1 MTTEGDRANDGR
13 LDQQPAL
20 YFSIKVAVMQRSLMA
35 YILIALLILPLV
47 GCVQAPSADD
57 VSSSPDKQKAATTSA
72 APPTE
77 QASIQPQ
84 APAATEAP
92 RYSGPLQFTDV
103 TAQAGI
109 HFKHNSGAF
118 GKKYMPETVGAGC
131 AFLDYDNDGWQDIL
145 LVNSMNWP
153 ERKGAKSF
161 PALYHNNGNGTFTD
175 VTKEAG
181 LAVEMYGMGC
191 AIADYDNDGNTDIYF
206 TGLGSNY
213 LFRNAGGGKFTD
225 VTAKSGTNDP
235 GFSTSAAW
243 FDYDKDGKLDLFIC
257 NYVEW
262 SIDKDLFCS
271 SDGKNKSYCTPEAY
285 KGQSSTLYHNRGDG
299 TFENVTERAGLKDPT
314 GKSLGVAL
322 IDYDSD
328 GLTDLFVAN
337 DTQPN
342 KLYRNNGNGTFTD
355 NAITAG
361 VAFND
366 QGKARAGMG
375 VDAADYDGS
384 GRQSLV
390 IGNFSNEMMAL
401 YHNEGTGLFI
411 DEAPTSTIGQTSL
424 LTLSFACFFFD
435 YDLDGLPDIYAANGH
450 VSDDI
455 STVQPKVR
463 YAEPPHLFRN
473 LGKKRFEAVTP
484 KMGQALQQAMVGRGA
499 AYGDF
504 DNDGDLDLLLT
515 SNNGPARLIRNDG
528 GNQNNLLRIKTVGTV
543 SNRDGIGA
551 KITLK
556 LSDKEK
562 LWSTVKTGSSFCSQ
576 SELPVTFGL
585 GKAEKVLSV
594 EILWPSGRTDTLS
607 DVSANQIIVVQEGK
621 GMISSQPVAVGAP

>member
-1 MTTEGDRANDGR
+1 MR
-13 LDQQPAL
+13 
-20 YFSIKVAVMQRSLMA
+20 RSLIS
-35 YILIALLILPLV
+35 YTLIALLILPLS
-47 GCVQAPSADD
+47 GCVQTPSADD
-57 VSSSPDKQKAATTSA
+57 VSSSPDKQKAAAA
-72 APPTE
+72 APPE
-77 QASIQPQ
+77 QASAQPQ

-109 HFKHNSGAF
+109 RFKHNSGAF
-118 GKKYMPETVGAGC
+118 GKKYLPETLGAGC
-131 AFLDYDNDGWQDIL
+131 AFLDYDNDGWQDVL

-161 PALYHNNGNGTFTD
+161 PALYHNNRNGTFTD

-181 LAVEMYGMGC
+181 LAVEMYGLGC
-191 AIADYDNDGNTDIYF
+191 AVADYDNDGNADIYL
-206 TGLGSNY
+206 TGLGANH
-213 LFRNAGGGKFTD
+213 LFRNAGGGKFVD
-225 VTAKSGTNDP
+225 VTAKSGTDDP

-243 FDYDKDGKLDLFIC
+243 FDYDKDGKLDLFVC

-262 SIDKDLFCS
+262 SVDKDLYCTL
-271 SDGKNKSYCTPEAY
+271 DGKSKSYCTPESY

-299 TFENVTERAGLKDPT
+299 TFENVTERAGLKDPAS
-314 GKSLGVAL
+314 KSLGVAL
-322 IDYDSD
+322 IDYDND

-355 NAITAG
+355 NAMTAG
-361 VAFND
+361 VAYND
-366 QGKARAGMG
+366 QGMARAGMG

-384 GRQSLV
+384 GRQSLI

-411 DEAPTSTIGQTSL
+411 DEAPTSTIGQASL

-435 YDLDGLPDIYAANGH
+435 YDLDGLADVYAANGH

-455 STVQPKVR
+455 STVQPKVK

-473 LGKKRFEAVTP
+473 LGKKKFEAATAKV
-484 KMGQALQQAMVGRGA
+484 GQALQQAMVGRGA

-515 SNNGPARLIRNDG
+515 ANNGPARLIRNDG
-528 GNQNNLLRIKTVGTV
+528 GNQNNLLRIKTVGTS

-556 LSDKEK
+556 IGDKEK
-562 LWSTVKTGSSFCSQ
+562 LWNTVKTGSSYCSQ

-585 GKAEKVLSV
+585 GKAEKILSI
-594 EILWPSGRTDTLS
+594 EINWPSGHTDTLS
-607 DVSANQIIVVQEGK
+607 DVHANQSIVVQEGK
-621 GMISSQPVAVGAP
+621 GVVSAQPVMFAAP